1 MSNKQLVHES
11 GRDVQPLSAVNGSSS
26 ALGRSGT
33 TMERLPSG
41 SIVPRGKKTQPTSSS
56 KKKKKRGM
64 EPAAPATTV
73 TRGFHTPLTSGG
85 EESDMSAACSP
96 RLVPSRSIA
105 SATQSP
111 MMGPSALTRVLS
123 NFHLQPEAMSRE
135 PSLPGSDI
143 STPDSEAYSGPP
155 TQKDHGSY
163 EIPLVRDFASADTQ
177 PRPLNEFT
185 RKFMEL
191 EKRDTP
197 HRKMNATD
205 FEQVKC
211 LGKGAFGTVIL
222 VKQLSTGRLFAQKQ
236 LKKASLTVQS
246 RLVEQAKT
254 ERQILESVNRHP
266 FVVKLF
272 YAFQDQAK
280 LYLILE
286 YAQGGEL
293 FHHLALERTFTEEV
307 SAFYMAEMVLALE
320 FLHTSLGV
328 VYRDLKPEN
337 CLLDSHGHLLLTD
350 FGLSKVALDDD
361 GEKSRCNS
369 VSGTIDYMAP
379 EVVQGK
385 SYDAVVDWW
394 SLGALGY
401 DLLTGSPPFSSNNH
415 AKTEEKIVHG
425 KLALPYYLSPD
436 AKDFLTRLLRKEP
449 RKRLGGNMP
458 KDMAII
464 KGHRFFRRIDWK
476 ALADRE
482 VEAPIQ
488 PIITDPAAAE
498 NFGEEFTN
506 LAMSPQE
513 SSLLGKSIDDNFTG
527 FSYVAPSSL
536 LERGLTSF
544 M

>member
-1 MSNKQLVHES
+1 
-11 GRDVQPLSAVNGSSS
+11 
-26 ALGRSGT
+26 
-33 TMERLPSG
+33 
-41 SIVPRGKKTQPTSSS
+41 
-56 KKKKKRGM
+56 
-64 EPAAPATTV
+64 
-73 TRGFHTPLTSGG
+73 
-85 EESDMSAACSP
+85 MSAACSP
-96 RLVPSRSIA
+96 RLHPISRTITSA
-105 SATQSP
+105 SQSP

-135 PSLPGSDI
+135 PSLQGSDV
-143 STPDSEAYSGPP
+143 STPESEAYSGPP
-155 TQKDHGSY
+155 KQKEHGSY

-177 PRPLNEFT
+177 PRPLDEFT
-185 RKFMEL
+185 RQFMEL

-197 HRKMNATD
+197 HRKMTATD
-205 FEQVKC
+205 FEHVKC

-293 FHHLALERTFTEEV
+293 FHHLAMERTFTEEV
-307 SAFYMAEMVLALE
+307 SAFYMAEMVLALD

-337 CLLDSHGHLLLTD
+337 CLLDSKGHLLLTD

-385 SYDAVVDWW
+385 SYDSAVDWW

-449 RKRLGGNMP
+449 RKRLGGTMP
-458 KDMAII
+458 KDMATI

-506 LAMSPQE
+506 LAMSPVE
-513 SSLLGKSIDDNFTG
+513 SGLLGKSIDDNFAG